1 LTWISSCR
9 NTRQPTQVRQRID
22 RPGTLTR
29 NSGSAILRS
38 SNWCRVGTL
47 RFAHFRLR
55 TSLDRRSRAT
65 IVH

>member
-1 LTWISSCR
+1 
-9 NTRQPTQVRQRID
+9 
-22 RPGTLTR
+22 LTR

-38 SNWCRVGTL
+38 SNWSRFGTL